1 MGEKSG
7 HDNTEMDT
15 SRTKLAFS
23 PRGQAIREKRNAAT
37 AGRIQRV
44 LGAKGPISAPFK
56 RAVLDDYDDILER
69 PHLEYELKS
78 FKRILNSLSSSP
90 DGLSSSLL
98 DRLNMDPVAR
108 GSSEILC
115 PIWKNSNE
123 VEATT
128 IAASRYIHSRVSD
141 ELYLLSIIFD
151 YCENLELVRDKVD
164 EFRAGLDHSIDQM
177 DKLDH
182 GVMMVGAIELDL
194 INYDEATKRR
204 NVLNLISQQG
214 YEQPLDAAWAVTG
227 HFFVR
232 VPRKDVFSKV
242 VREVFPSKGWAR
254 VQFKN
259 ISRNQSLQSQLMS
272 VLGYAGKYPK
282 PIFDTPTQ
290 PKKREPY
297 DKKMNHMAA
306 AFNGPR
312 LNLAS
317 KSEVFDVPAA
327 VRQWALCVDDLGAD
341 KLIYTVENRIAQK
354 WLSESELAYVRRF
367 DLDVDRQG
375 RNPIELKRDDPLL
388 NNGYL
393 SPVSIH
399 HPPCIL
405 KTRRLRFD
413 PDWYNATDCSGM
425 NVDEYFPDFN
435 RLIFSN

>member
-1 MGEKSG
+1 MSDRPNQ
-7 HDNTEMDT
+7 DNTALDT

-44 LGAKGPISAPFK
+44 LGTKGPISAPFK

-78 FKRILNSLSSSP
+78 FKRILTSLSSTP
-90 DGLSSSLL
+90 DGLASSLL

-128 IAASRYIHSRVSD
+128 IAASRYIHTRVSD
-141 ELYLLSIIFD
+141 ELYLVSIIFD

-164 EFRAGLDHSIDQM
+164 EFRAGLDHSIEQM

-194 INYDEATKRR
+194 INHDEATKRR

-254 VQFKN
+254 IQFKN

-312 LNLAS
+312 LNIKS
-317 KSEVFDVPAA
+317 KTEVFDVPAA
-327 VRQWALCVDDLGAD
+327 IRQWALCVDDLGVEN
-341 KLIYTVENRIAQK
+341 LMYTVENRTAQK

-367 DLDVDRQG
+367 DLDMDKDG
-375 RNPIELKRDDPLL
+375 RHPIELKRDDPILDSGSFASVI
-388 NNGYL
+388 NH
-393 SPVSIH
+393 SPQRI
-399 HPPCIL
+399 P
-405 KTRRLRFD
+405 KTRSLRFD
-413 PDWYNATDCSGM
+413 PNWYEATDCAGM
-425 NVDEYFPDFN
+425 NVDEYYHT
-435 RLIFSN
+435 FSS